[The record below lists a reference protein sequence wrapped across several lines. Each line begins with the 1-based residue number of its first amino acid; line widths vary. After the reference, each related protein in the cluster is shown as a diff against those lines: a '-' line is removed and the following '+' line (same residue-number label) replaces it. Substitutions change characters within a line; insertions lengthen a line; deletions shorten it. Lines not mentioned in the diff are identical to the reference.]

1 VPNTTKVPL
10 MRQRLDHELV
20 ARKLARTRA
29 QARDLIL
36 RGEVTVDGLAA
47 VKPGQPVSASAEIS
61 ITGGSARYVSRGALK
76 LIAGLDAFGF
86 DPSGL
91 VALDVG
97 ASTGGF
103 TQVLLERGAAKVYA
117 VDVGKGQLDTQLS
130 CDPRVVAL
138 ESTDARKLSTDLV
151 VDPVA
156 ALVADLSFISLQ
168 KALPA
173 ALTLTGPAAFL
184 VVLVK
189 PQFEVGRDAVGKG
202 GVVRDEAQRQAAV
215 DGIAAWIN
223 SYPGW
228 KLAGVVESPI
238 SGGDGNKEYL
248 LGAKRHG

>member
-1 VPNTTKVPL
+1 

-36 RGEVTVDGLAA
+36 RGEVTVDGLGA
-47 VKPGQPVSASAEIS
+47 VKPAQAVTTDAEIA
-61 ITGGSARYVSRGALK
+61 ITGGATHYVSRGALK
-76 LIAGLDAFGF
+76 LVAGLDAFGF
-86 DPSGL
+86 DPAGR

-117 VDVGKGQLDTQLS
+117 VDVGRGQLDKQLS

-151 VDPVA
+151 LEPVA

-173 ALTLTGPAAFL
+173 ALALTGPAAWL
-184 VVLVK
+184 VGLVK
-189 PQFEVGRDAVGKG
+189 PQFEAGRDAVGKG
-202 GVVRDEAQRQAAV
+202 GIVRDAAQRQAAV
-215 DGIAAWIN
+215 DGMAEWIN

-228 KLAGVVESPI
+228 RLAGVAESPI
-238 SGGDGNKEYL
+238 SGGDGNQEYL
-248 LGAKRHG
+248 LGATRHG